1 MVVID
6 TSVIFKWFAS
16 AEKKREEAKSFL
28 VNHLNKTEPII
39 IPDLLLYE
47 IANAWA
53 TKTALTSEEVLEN
66 LTLLGKYDLKI
77 VPASFNLVMK
87 ASKLSKTYSISVYD
101 AIFIAL
107 AEEKGVK
114 VVTADEKLFR
124 KVPLPFIDLL

>member
-6 TSVIFKWFAS
+6 TSVVFKWFAGT
-16 AEKKREEAKSFL
+16 EKKREEAKLFL
-28 VNHLNKTEPII
+28 KNHLNKTEPII
-39 IPDLLLYE
+39 VPDLLLYE

-53 TKTALTSEEVLEN
+53 TKTALSSEEVSKN
-66 LTLLGKYDLKI
+66 LTFLKKYALNI

-87 ASKLSKTYSISVYD
+87 ASKLSKIYNISVYD

-114 VVTADEKLFR
+114 VVTADEKLVR